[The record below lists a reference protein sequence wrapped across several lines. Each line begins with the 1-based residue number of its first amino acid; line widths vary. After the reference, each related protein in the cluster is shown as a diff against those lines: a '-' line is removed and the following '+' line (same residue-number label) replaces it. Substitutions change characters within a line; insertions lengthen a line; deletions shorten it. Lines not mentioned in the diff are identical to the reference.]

1 MGIPVAVQL
10 YTVREETNKDFIGT
24 LEKVANIGYKGVEF
38 AGYGDIPASTMAD
51 TLKRLGLKAAGSH
64 VGLDLLKDHLDEVIA
79 YNLEIG
85 NQYILCPWA
94 QFETKN
100 DYVKMAKFLNET
112 GRKCK
117 EAGVTL
123 GYHNHDFE
131 FTTFDGEHGLDILYK
146 ETEPSYVV
154 AEIDT
159 YWVQRA
165 GVDPIAYVKKY
176 AGRCPLIHLK
186 DMEAGE
192 VKDYAEVGNGIMDIA
207 GIVAVAE
214 QSGVKWLIVEQDKC
228 KKPPLESIAIS
239 MENLKKMGIVK

>member
-1 MGIPVAVQL
+1 MEIQVAVQL

-24 LEKVANIGYKGVEF
+24 LEKVSKMGYEGVEF
-38 AGYGDIPASTMAD
+38 AGYGDIPASKMAE

-64 VGLDLLKDHLDEVIA
+64 VRLDLLKDNLNEVIA

-94 QFETKN
+94 KFETKN
-100 DYVKMAKFLNET
+100 DYVQMAEFLNVA
-112 GRKCK
+112 GKKCK
-117 EAGVTL
+117 ESGLTL

-131 FTTFDGEHGLDILYK
+131 FKTFDGEYGLDILYK
-146 ETEPSYVV
+146 ETNPSYVI
-154 AEIDT
+154 AELDT
-159 YWVQRA
+159 YWVQR
-165 GVDPIAYVKKY
+165 GGIDPIGYIKKY

-192 VKDYAEVGNGIMDIA
+192 AKDYAEVGNGIMDIE
-207 GIVAVAE
+207 GIVAAAE
-214 QSGVKWLIVEQDKC
+214 QSGVKWAIVEQDKC
-228 KKPPLESIAIS
+228 KRSSLESISIS